1 MNIRIS
7 KNQIRFRITK
17 EELELLERGEKV
29 VLPSPL
35 NPSSTG
41 YFVEVSGNSESLII
55 EERAGN
61 LILSVSKKLL
71 SELRQKLPAKDGL
84 ENEILLNDQM
94 VRIAL
99 EVDVKRR

>member
-17 EELELLERGEKV
+17 EELGFLEEGEKV
-29 VLPSPL
+29 FLQSPL
-35 NPSSTG
+35 SSSSKG
-41 YFVEVSGNSESLII
+41 YFVEVSGSSESLII
-55 EERAGN
+55 KESTGN
-61 LILSVSKKLL
+61 LILLVSKKFL
-71 SELRQKLPAKDGL
+71 SELKQKLPSKDGL

-94 VRIAL
+94 IRIAL

>member
-17 EELELLERGEKV
+17 EELGLLERGERV
-29 VLPSPL
+29 ILQSPFG
-35 NPSSTG
+35 SSPKG

-61 LILSVSKKLL
+61 LILSVSAKLL
-71 SELRQKLPAKDGL
+71 SELRQKLPSKDGL
-84 ENEILLNDQM
+84 ESEILLNDQ
-94 VRIAL
+94 VTRIAL

>member
-17 EELELLERGEKV
+17 EELELLEKGEKV
-29 VLPSPL
+29 ILPSPIYS
-35 NPSSTG
+35 NSKG
-41 YFVEVSGNSESLII
+41 YFVEVVGNLESLII

-71 SELRQKLPAKDGL
+71 SELRQKLPSKDGL

>member
-7 KNQIRFRITK
+7 KNQIRFRIAK
-17 EELELLERGEKV
+17 EELELLERGERV
-29 VLPSPL
+29 ILQSPL
-35 NPSSTG
+35 SSISKG

-55 EERAGN
+55 EESAEN
-61 LILSVSKKLL
+61 LVLLVSKKLL
-71 SELRQKLPAKDGL
+71 SELRQKLPSKDGL

>member
-17 EELELLERGEKV
+17 EELELLEKGEKV
-29 VLPSPL
+29 ILPSPIYS
-35 NPSSTG
+35 NPKG
-41 YFVEVSGNSESLII
+41 YFVEVAGNLESLII

-61 LILSVSKKLL
+61 LILSVSKELL
-71 SELRQKLPAKDGL
+71 SELRQKLPSKDGL

-94 VRIAL
+94 IRIAL

>member
-17 EELELLERGEKV
+17 EELELLEGGEKV
-29 VLPSPL
+29 VLQSPL
-35 NPSSTG
+35 SSSPKG
-41 YFVEVSGNSESLII
+41 YFVEVSSNSESLII

-61 LILSVSKKLL
+61 LFLSVSEKLL
-71 SELRQKLPAKDGL
+71 SELRQKLPSKDGL

-94 VRIAL
+94 VRMAL